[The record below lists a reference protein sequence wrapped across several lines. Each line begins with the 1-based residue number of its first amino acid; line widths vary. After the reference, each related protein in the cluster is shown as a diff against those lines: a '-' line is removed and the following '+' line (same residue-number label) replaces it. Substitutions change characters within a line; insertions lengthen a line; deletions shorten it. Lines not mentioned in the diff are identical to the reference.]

1 MLSFKLKQVMKEE
14 GFILDAG
21 YDALNQSP
29 ELEQHLAALL
39 VKSLSKSPFHK
50 HFVDLTAERK
60 EMTSGMMLA
69 VALTMSRRWKET
81 IPDER
86 VGVVFP
92 SGLGGVLTNL
102 ALVLIGKIPVNLN
115 FSAGT
120 SSIEQAMEI
129 GEVRTIISASPIRK
143 KFPDFPWPENTI
155 DLIRERAHFKKKD
168 ILFNLLRVILY
179 PSSMLI
185 KRFGIPTQGGDKECG
200 LLFSSGS
207 TGVPKGIPLTHRNII
222 ANCMQISSCHLL
234 DKTQKLLACL
244 PIFHSFGFT
253 GTMWYPLLSG
263 LPCVTLPS
271 PLETRK
277 IAETIHAEK
286 ATVLMGTP
294 TFFRPYFKRATKEQ
308 LASLNYVVAGAEKT
322 PPGFGERWEEEFG
335 SIYLQGYG
343 LTETTP
349 VASANLPG
357 YKNVPPQIKAGSVG
371 RLMKG
376 MKARIVDPSTGAVL
390 PQNKQGILDLKGAN
404 VFGGYLKNPEANE
417 AAFADGWFRTGDLA
431 RIDLENYLFI
441 EGRLS
446 RFSKLG
452 GEMVP
457 HGRVEQ
463 VIAESFQLDDSEE
476 PLVAVTG
483 ISDEVKGEAL
493 VLLTAVDIKSDDLR
507 KRLLEAGIPN
517 LWIPRI
523 ILRVDDIPH
532 LASGKLDL
540 QGLNT
545 LALKKFQESS

>member
-1 MLSFKLKQVMKEE
+1 MKEE

-21 YDALNQSP
+21 YDAFNRSP
-29 ELEQHLAALL
+29 ELEQHLAAML
-39 VKSLSKSPFHK
+39 VRSLSKSPFHK

-69 VALTMSRRWKET
+69 VALAMSRRWKET
-81 IPDER
+81 IPDKR

-102 ALVLIGKIPVNLN
+102 ALVLIDKIPVNLN

-120 SSIEQAMEI
+120 SAIEQAMEI
-129 GEVRTIISASPIRK
+129 GEVRTIITAGPIRK

-155 DLIRERAHFKKKD
+155 DLIRERVHFQKKD
-168 ILFNLLRVILY
+168 IILNLLRIILL
-179 PSSMLI
+179 PSGSLI
-185 KRFGIPTQGGDKECG
+185 RKFGIPTKGGDRECG

-207 TGVPKGIPLTHRNII
+207 TGIPKGIPLTHRNII

-234 DKTQKLLACL
+234 DKKQKLLACL

-253 GTMWYPLLSG
+253 ATMWYPLLSG
-263 LPCVTLPS
+263 LRCVTLPS
-271 PLETRK
+271 PLETRR
-277 IAETIHAEK
+277 IAETIHAEQ
-286 ATVLMGTP
+286 ATVPMGTP
-294 TFFRPYFKRATKEQ
+294 TFFRPYFKRATREQ

-322 PPGFGERWEEEFG
+322 PPGFAERWEEEFG
-335 SIYLQGYG
+335 STYLQGYG

-349 VASANLPG
+349 VTSANLPG
-357 YKNVPPQIKAGSVG
+357 YKDVPPQKKAGSVG
-371 RLMKG
+371 PLMKG
-376 MKARIVDPSTGAVL
+376 MQARVVDPSSGAVL
-390 PQNKQGILDLKGAN
+390 PQNKRGILDLKGAN
-404 VFGGYLKNPEANE
+404 VFTGYLKNPGANE

-431 RIDLENYLFI
+431 RIDPEGYLFI
-441 EGRLS
+441 EGRIS

-463 VIAESFQLDDSEE
+463 VIAECFQLDDSEE

-483 ISDEVKGEAL
+483 ISDEIKGEAL

-507 KRLLEAGIPN
+507 KRLLDAGIPN

-540 QGLNT
+540 QGLNA
-545 LALKKFQESS
+545 LALRKFQESN